1 MYRLLCG
8 EPAQDQDRP
17 LMFYYETQRAA
28 CVARGKRVARSEGME
43 NGAMVVSAATGPAH
57 RSPFG
62 DSLRWITGEDA
73 TRGAYSLH
81 ERTAPPGA
89 ASVPHVHSRVSEA
102 FYVLEGKITFELDGR
117 TVTAGPG
124 DYVLAQPGVSHAWR
138 VTSGEVAR
146 ALILFAP
153 SVPLAFF
160 EEIDAAV
167 SETPGARPDLRQ
179 LAAINEKY
187 GL

>member
-1 MYRLLCG
+1 M
-8 EPAQDQDRP
+8 
-17 LMFYYETQRAA
+17 
-28 CVARGKRVARSEGME
+28 K
-43 NGAMVVSAATGPAH
+43 NGAMVVSAGSGPAH
-57 RSPFG
+57 RTPFG
-62 DSLRWITGEDA
+62 DSLRWITGEEA

-81 ERTAPPGA
+81 ERTALPGA

-102 FYVLEGKITFELDGR
+102 FFVLEGEFTFELNGR
-117 TVTAGPG
+117 KVTAGPG

-187 GL
+187 GLT

>member
-1 MYRLLCG
+1 MDSR
-8 EPAQDQDRP
+8 
-17 LMFYYETQRAA
+17 ET
-28 CVARGKRVARSEGME
+28 VV
-43 NGAMVVSAATGPAH
+43 GAGSGRTH
-57 RSPFG
+57 SSPFG
-62 DSLRWITGEDA
+62 DSLRWIIGEEA
-73 TRGAYSLH
+73 TADAYSLH

-117 TVTAGPG
+117 TVTAGHG

-187 GL
+187 GLT

>member
-1 MYRLLCG
+1 MKN
-8 EPAQDQDRP
+8 E
-17 LMFYYETQRAA
+17 
-28 CVARGKRVARSEGME
+28 
-43 NGAMVVSAATGPAH
+43 AMVVSAGSGRAH

-62 DSLRWITGEDA
+62 DSLRWITGEEA

-89 ASVPHVHSRVSEA
+89 SSIPHVHSRVSEA
-102 FYVLEGKITFELDGR
+102 FYVLEGEFTFELNGR
-117 TVTAGPG
+117 KVTAGPG
-124 DYVLAQPGVSHAWR
+124 DYVHAQPGASHAWR

-187 GL
+187 GLT